1 MTGPT
6 RTIVTGV
13 DSSQTALNAAGKAA
27 EIASALGAELHI
39 FSAYSISTADTLQSF
54 KTKDRGLSTS
64 VAYQNL
70 TKGQARAA
78 AHVADA
84 VAAVLREAH
93 PELTIVASAQEGTPS
108 EVLVRQA
115 EELSAEMIVVGN
127 KRVQGFSRILGSVAR
142 KVAAEATCGL
152 YIVHTTH
159 R

>member
-1 MTGPT
+1 MTDTT
-6 RTIVTGV
+6 RRIVTGV

-27 EIASALGAELHI
+27 ELAEGLGAELHV

-54 KTKDRGLSTS
+54 KTKDLGLSTS

-70 TKGQARAA
+70 TDGQARAA

-84 VAAVLREAH
+84 VAGVLREAH
-93 PELTIVASAQEGTPS
+93 PGLTIVSSAQEGTPS

-115 EELSAEMIVVGN
+115 RALSADMIVVGN
-127 KRVQGFSRILGSVAR
+127 KHVQGFSRILGSVAR
-142 KVAAEATCGL
+142 KVAAEATCDL